1 MSTHRKLQKKL
12 KWRLQSLVWT
22 LFSHAMFP
30 WLPIA
35 LETARLPLT
44 RHVPMYRT
52 TPPRASIRLFSSW
65 KISCLYCFL
74 NMKTGTVCYTFKVSF
89 ESITSNII
97 YQIEYQSQ
105 TEMKFICIHIN
116 SSKINF
122 TFESHEFS
130 KRVNLSLTN
139 LIFW

>member
-1 MSTHRKLQKKL
+1 
-12 KWRLQSLVWT
+12 
-22 LFSHAMFP
+22 
-30 WLPIA
+30 
-35 LETARLPLT
+35 
-44 RHVPMYRT
+44 
-52 TPPRASIRLFSSW
+52 
-65 KISCLYCFL
+65 
-74 NMKTGTVCYTFKVSF
+74 MKTGTVCNTFKVSF
-89 ESITSNII
+89 ESFTSNII

-139 LIFW
+139 LIF